1 MKIKT
6 YRSESVPKALEQ
18 IRRDLGD
25 GAVILSTRRT
35 KKRRLLGLVPSLA
48 YEITAATEPEVSN
61 GEAVPATSSSLPRET
76 YEISDQPPVK
86 ASEESSSARRPTV
99 GKTALGRRGNEEKND
114 MQPRLEQ
121 LSAEIQELK
130 SILSRRHRATAA
142 PWALEFSNERG
153 AGFGKSPGV
162 DWKAAQAS
170 ARLLSRL
177 VSDGMDEALAYSLL
191 RYASQQIEPDEA
203 DLSGLLQS
211 HLQTALEKMVETAPI
226 MAPQRDAARAAIFIG
241 PTGVGKTTTIA
252 KLAAVF
258 SLGEE
263 RRVQLLTLDT
273 YRIAAA
279 EQLKTYADIIGV
291 PIQVLH
297 TLEELDAAIRKSD
310 GRDTVLIDTSGH
322 SHKNVESYRPLADF
336 LNNREDVEKHL
347 VLSLTTKAEDLR
359 EIIEGFRV
367 FDPDKLVFTKL
378 DETSSFGALS
388 EGILSGL
395 PISYL
400 TNGQAVP
407 DDLQVPSP
415 QSVAELIVR
424 GA

>member
-6 YRSESVPKALEQ
+6 YRSDSVPKALEQ
-18 IRRDLGD
+18 IRKDLGD

-35 KKRRLLGLVPSLA
+35 KKRKLLGLVPSLA
-48 YEITAATEPEVSN
+48 YEITAAAEPDASN
-61 GEAVPATSSSLPRET
+61 GGASHSLPSET
-76 YEISDQPPVK
+76 YEISERPPVT
-86 ASEESSSARRPTV
+86 ASQDPSL
-99 GKTALGRRGNEEKND
+99 ALSPPDGRAALEKREKEGED
-114 MQPRLEQ
+114 SMQPRLEQ

-130 SILSRRHRATAA
+130 RMVSRRQSAA
-142 PWALEFSNERG
+142 SVPWALEFSKERG
-153 AGFGKSPGV
+153 NGFGKSSRL
-162 DWKAAQAS
+162 DWKTAQAS

-177 VSDGMDEALAYSLL
+177 VSEGMDEGLAHSLVH
-191 RYASQQIEPDEA
+191 YASQQIEPAEP
-203 DLSGLLQS
+203 DLEGVLQS
-211 HLQTALEKMVETAPI
+211 RLQAALERMLETAPI
-226 MAPQRDAARAAIFIG
+226 PAPEKGAARAAIFIG

-258 SLGEE
+258 ALGEG

-297 TLEELDAAIRKSD
+297 KVEELDQAIRKSGD
-310 GRDTVLIDTSGH
+310 RDTILIDTSGH
-322 SHKNVESYRPLADF
+322 SHKSVDSSSRSLADF
-336 LNNREDVEKHL
+336 LKDREDVEKHL
-347 VLSLTTKAEDLR
+347 VLSLTTKADDSR
-359 EIIEGFRV
+359 GIIEGFSA
-367 FDPDKLVFTKL
+367 FTPDKLVFTKM
-378 DETSSFGALS
+378 DETSSLGALS

-407 DDLQVPSP
+407 DDLLVPSP

-424 GA
+424 GT

>member
-6 YRSESVPKALEQ
+6 YRSDSVPKALEQ
-18 IRRDLGD
+18 IRKDLGD

-35 KKRRLLGLVPSLA
+35 KKRKLLGLVPSLA
-48 YEITAATEPEVSN
+48 YEITAAAEPEASN
-61 GEAVPATSSSLPRET
+61 GAESHSLPHET
-76 YEISDQPPVK
+76 YEISDKPPVT
-86 ASEESSSARRPTV
+86 ASEDPSLARPAAV
-99 GKTALGRRGNEEKND
+99 AKEASVKGEAEEKS

-121 LSAEIQELK
+121 LSAEIQKLK
-130 SILSRRHRATAA
+130 TMVRRRQSAA
-142 PWALEFSNERG
+142 SASWALELSKQPG
-153 AGFGKSPGV
+153 AGFTKSSQL
-162 DWKAAQAS
+162 DWKTAQAS

-177 VSDGMDEALAYSLL
+177 VSEGMDEGLAHSLV
-191 RYASQQIEPDEA
+191 RYASQQTEQAEPDLE
-203 DLSGLLQS
+203 GVLQS
-211 HLQTALEKMVETAPI
+211 RLQEALERMVETSPI
-226 MAPQRDAARAAIFIG
+226 PAPQEETARAAIFIG

-258 SLGEE
+258 SLGEG

-291 PIQVLH
+291 PIRVLH
-297 TLEELDAAIRKSD
+297 SLEELGQALRKSD

-322 SHKNVESYRPLADF
+322 SHKKADSYRPLADF
-336 LNNREDVEKHL
+336 LKDRVTVEKHL

-359 EIIEGFRV
+359 GIIEGFSV
-367 FDPDKLVFTKL
+367 FIPDKLVFTKL